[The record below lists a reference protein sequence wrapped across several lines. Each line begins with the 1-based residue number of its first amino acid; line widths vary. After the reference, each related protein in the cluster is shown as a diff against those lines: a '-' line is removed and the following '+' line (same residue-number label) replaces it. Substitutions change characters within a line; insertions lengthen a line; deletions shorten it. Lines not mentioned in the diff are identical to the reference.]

1 VFHRVILNGGD
12 FLAEIP
18 VEADLYVLKSVL
30 QHWDDVAARAILES
44 CRDAMPPRAR
54 LAIIERPLPEQA
66 QDDPSAVMLDL
77 HMMVITGGRARTL
90 QELEA
95 LLSQAKLAL
104 SKVTATSSGL
114 AVIEALPA

>member
-1 VFHRVILNGGD
+1 VPDQRGQILD
-12 FLAEIP
+12 PAT
-18 VEADLYVLKSVL
+18 
-30 QHWDDVAARAILES
+30 
-44 CRDAMPPRAR
+44 
-54 LAIIERPLPEQA
+54 A
-66 QDDPSAVMLDL
+66 QRQ
-77 HMMVITGGRARTL
+77 ITGGRARTL